1 MVLKMKN
8 FNVLGVHWK
17 IRLLGEGGGSRK
29 TNIER
34 GLSKKPPLGQFADL
48 KEDLARKRGVVFFRG
63 GGGDTLMHTKRCS
76 VKKFS

>member
-1 MVLKMKN
+1 MFWGYTEKSDYS
-8 FNVLGVHWK
+8 G
-17 IRLLGEGGGSRK
+17 RGGSRK

-63 GGGDTLMHTKRCS
+63 GGG
-76 VKKFS
+76 